1 MHRVLVIDDS
11 MLIRHTICRFLEEM
25 GFEVESADDGV
36 TAMHLLAAHLPD
48 LIVTDMQMPR
58 MGGRELI
65 ARLKQ
70 HPGTAGIPVVVLT
83 GDKRGQQAEPVSDAD
98 FVIYKNIDIEEQL
111 RNAIS
116 TVAFADAA
124 D

>member
-36 TAMHLLAAHLPD
+36 TAMRLLAAHLPD

-58 MGGRELI
+58 M
-65 ARLKQ
+65 KQ
-70 HPGTAGIPVVVLT
+70 HPKTAGIPVVVLT
-83 GDKRGQQAEPVSDAD
+83 GDKRGHQAEPVSDAD

-111 RNAIS
+111 RSALS
-116 TVAFADAA
+116 SVAFADAA

>member
-11 MLIRHTICRFLEEM
+11 MLIRHTVCCFLEEM

-36 TAMHLLAAHLPD
+36 AALRLLAVQLPD

-70 HPGTAGIPVVVLT
+70 HPDTASIPVVVLT
-83 GDKRGQQAEPVSDAD
+83 GDKSGQMAEPVSDAE
-98 FVIYKNIDIEEQL
+98 FVIYKDIDIEEQL
-111 RNAIS
+111 RIAIS
-116 TVAFADAA
+116 MVAFSGAA

>member
-1 MHRVLVIDDS
+1 MRRVLVIDDS
-11 MLIRHTICRFLEEM
+11 MLIRHTVCRFLEEM
-25 GFEVESADDGV
+25 GFEVESADNGV
-36 TAMHLLAAHLPD
+36 TAMRLLAAQLPD
-48 LIVTDMQMPR
+48 LIVTDMQMPL

-70 HPGTAGIPVVVLT
+70 HPDTAGLPVVVLT
-83 GDKRGQQAEPVSDAD
+83 GDKRGQVAEPVSDAD
-98 FVIYKNIDIEEQL
+98 FVIYKDIDIEEQL

-116 TVAFADAA
+116 TLAFCDAA